1 MVTKMNE
8 KKVCLIITI
17 VGILIIILIQTL
29 IMIDDDKL
37 KKEENYIKENL
48 IEISK
53 KCIQDKKCKEE
64 DILLETLLNE
74 NYIDGHLKEK
84 LNTYSKK
91 SIIKYPSFEVELI
104 KED

>member
-1 MVTKMNE
+1 MNE

-17 VGILIIILIQTL
+17 IGILIIILIQTFIL
-29 IMIDDDKL
+29 IDEDKL

-48 IEISK
+48 TERAK

-64 DILLETLLNE
+64 DISLETLFNQKYINNE
-74 NYIDGHLKEK
+74 LKEK
-84 LNTYSKK
+84 LKSYSKK
-91 SIIKYPSFEVELI
+91 STIKYPSFEIELI